1 MRRSICTF
9 ILLKPKACYSI
20 KIPKSSD
27 ISYLSVWIFVAF
39 LDGFQQLVASK
50 PPLKQIK
57 IYGRFPLNIS
67 QVQSNQYL
75 IFQYFLVTR
84 LSRNPIEESSLLYLT
99 FSRFKAKHHRPVQ
112 KGYVLTIRQIS
123 ELVENILKAFIDE
136 TKFLR

>member
-1 MRRSICTF
+1 MQPYKMSCDALEVPRSKAKKLQVGGVKLEGQYVHLYFLNLKSVIQSKSQNRVIFHIC
-9 ILLKPKACYSI
+9 
-20 KIPKSSD
+20 
-27 ISYLSVWIFVAF
+27 LSEFLVAF

-99 FSRFKAKHHRPVQ
+99 F
-112 KGYVLTIRQIS
+112 LTI
-123 ELVENILKAFIDE
+123 
-136 TKFLR
+136 